1 MRSKVFTMPEFLERR
16 FSPRARTVLS
26 TISLVASILTK
37 LDVGVYAG
45 GMVFSGLLPEVT
57 FLGFD
62 SFWVGSVVII
72 VLTGLYTVVGGMKAV
87 AYTEAF
93 TTVVLI
99 HVSAMLTILGLRS
112 E

>member
-26 TISLVASILTK
+26 TISLVAYILTK
-37 LDVGVYAG
+37 LAVGVYAG

-62 SFWVGSVVII
+62 SFCVGSVVIF
-72 VLTGLYTVVGGMKAV
+72 VLTGFYTVVGGMNDV
-87 AYTEAF
+87 ALTTEYQNVIIIIGYA
-93 TTVVLI
+93 I
-99 HVSAMLTILGLRS
+99 IIER
-112 E
+112 